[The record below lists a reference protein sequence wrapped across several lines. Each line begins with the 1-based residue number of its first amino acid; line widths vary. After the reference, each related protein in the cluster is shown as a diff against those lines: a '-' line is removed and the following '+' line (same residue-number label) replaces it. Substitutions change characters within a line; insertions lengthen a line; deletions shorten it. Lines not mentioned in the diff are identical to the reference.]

1 MAPQYLIGYGTLLLR
16 ASLGTSIGQGKA
28 AEKAML
34 PVVVEGYRRVFNIR
48 PDHYTPSKK
57 LMRGEEAAA
66 MNVEEAA
73 GQRVNGVAFT
83 TTLEDLAALDQREAC
98 YERHVVA
105 VRAFEDGSVLGEGH
119 IYVGCEPW
127 ITRDPD
133 RLMPL
138 WRDVVWGRTGAYQLS
153 EAFGAFFDET
163 TFLGD
168 GTTRVLDVYRDL
180 LADTSDVPPP
190 PPPDR

>member
-1 MAPQYLIGYGTLLLR
+1 
-16 ASLGTSIGQGKA
+16 
-28 AEKAML
+28 
-34 PVVVEGYRRVFNIR
+34 
-48 PDHYTPSKK
+48 
-57 LMRGEEAAA
+57 
-66 MNVEEAA
+66 
-73 GQRVNGVAFT
+73 
-83 TTLEDLAALDQREAC
+83 
-98 YERHVVA
+98 
-105 VRAFEDGSVLGEGH
+105 
-119 IYVGCEPW
+119 
-127 ITRDPD
+127 
-133 RLMPL
+133 MPL